1 MNCFWYLFLVS
12 EVVLLSSFF
21 PELFPHFFKTIR
33 PSAMLF
39 ESGGFRT
46 NFRELAGALKNNKV
60 NYTIDKINKYVYN
73 T

>member
-1 MNCFWYLFLVS
+1 
-12 EVVLLSSFF
+12 
-21 PELFPHFFKTIR
+21 
-33 PSAMLF
+33 MLF